1 MRFNTYYCA
10 WSVILFLIELC
21 IAIYID
27 DAFIRPYI
35 GDLLVVILIYAIVRA
50 FFKISI
56 LTTAIGV
63 LIFSFTVEVLQYFK
77 VVEILGLG
85 SSSLARTIIG
95 TTFSW
100 KDLVAYSMGIVI
112 LLCFEKS
119 IGIYKREWYSVR
131 S

>member
-100 KDLVAYSMGIVI
+100 EDLVAYSMGVVI

>member
-119 IGIYKREWYSVR
+119 IGIYKREWYSV
-131 S
+131 SS